1 MRSNRLSYSPKVVTF
16 QSTGRQPVG
25 AHAIARPQELATADS
40 SDLRVSP
47 GGPPGSEP
55 ESGTTGRTMR
65 GDITMQNDER
75 DALLFTQSFLQE
87 LKDRG
92 WFVGEI
98 LGRLEA
104 MDSRLA
110 TLEAERLQPSA

>member
-1 MRSNRLSYSPKVVTF
+1 M
-16 QSTGRQPVG
+16 QS
-25 AHAIARPQELATADS
+25 
-40 SDLRVSP
+40 
-47 GGPPGSEP
+47 
-55 ESGTTGRTMR
+55 
-65 GDITMQNDER
+65 DER

-104 MDSRLA
+104 MDARLSS
-110 TLEAERLQPSA
+110 LESQPLQPSV